1 MVQAAPSG
9 TKFGMPLNVAEIS
22 LMQAALA
29 AIVVSLLG
37 FNGNPGPM
45 KVFSVRIR
53 KI

>member
-1 MVQAAPSG
+1 
-9 TKFGMPLNVAEIS
+9 MPLNVAEIS

-45 KVFSVRIR
+45 KVFPSEFEKR
-53 KI
+53 KAKATAAQ